1 MTHRPPEAA
10 LADTERDASA
20 LAALADLDSDAAASW
35 LADLTDAFARGAA
48 ALDAGPLFPHENLA
62 CLRRAGLLSLTVP
75 RSLGGREA
83 TLAQTLRVVRAIARG
98 EPSTALIFVMQCLY
112 HLRLQANPNWPAE
125 LKARVARDAVERGAL
140 INSLRVEPELGSP
153 SRGGL
158 PATVA
163 RRAGDRWILNG
174 RKLYSTGSPGLTW
187 LAVWGRTDEPSA
199 RVGTWLVHYDSPG
212 VRIGALWNHLGMR
225 ATGSHEVIFENVEV
239 PLEHAVDLQTPGP
252 SNSMDPVTAVWMNVL
267 LPAIYDGVARAAR
280 DWFVQWAAKRTPSGL
295 NAPLSS
301 LDSFRQTAGRID
313 ALLLAS
319 RLLLDAGAAG
329 AVPVDEAPAIK
340 YLVSRHAI
348 EAVEIALEASSNPG
362 LSRDNPLER
371 HYRDVLCA
379 RIHTP
384 QNDTVLGN
392 LGRAAFAAHAA
403 TPSTP
408 SSDRQEALSRASHS
422 SATPVFRSP
431 A

>member
-1 MTHRPPEAA
+1 MTRRPPDTVLAHAA
-10 LADTERDASA
+10 CQGTRRDTERDAGA
-20 LAALADLDSDAAASW
+20 LAALADLDSEAASAW
-35 LADLTDAFARGAA
+35 LTGLSARFAQGAA
-48 ALDAGPLFPHENLA
+48 ALDAGAQFPHDNLA
-62 CLRRAGLLSLTVP
+62 HLRRAGLLALTVP
-75 RSLGGREA
+75 RALGGREA
-83 TLAQTLRVVRAIARG
+83 TLAQALRVVRAIARG

-112 HLRLQANPNWPAE
+112 HLRLQANPNWPIA
-125 LKARVARDAVERGAL
+125 LKEQVTRDAVERGAL

-158 PATVA
+158 PATVGK
-163 RRAGDRWILNG
+163 RDGGRWILNG

-187 LAVWGRTDEPSA
+187 LAVWGRTDDASP
-199 RVGTWLVHYDSPG
+199 RVGTWLVHRDSPG
-212 VRIGALWNHLGMR
+212 IRVGAPWNHLGMR

-239 PLEHAVDLQTPGP
+239 PLERAVDLQAPGP
-252 SNSMDPVTAVWMNVL
+252 ANGMDPITAVWMNVL

-280 DWFVQWAAKRTPSGL
+280 DWFVQWAASRVPSGL
-295 NAPLSS
+295 DAPLAS
-301 LDSFRQTAGRID
+301 LDSFQQTVGRID

-319 RLLLDAGAAG
+319 RVLLDAGASGTIPA
-329 AVPVDEAPAIK
+329 AEAQAIK

-348 EAVEIALEASSNPG
+348 DAVELALEASSNPG

-392 LGRAAFAAHAA
+392 LGRAAFGSFSTTAAARAA
-403 TPSTP
+403 VP
-408 SSDRQEALSRASHS
+408 SSDR
-422 SATPVFRSP
+422 
-431 A
+431 

>member
-1 MTHRPPEAA
+1 MTRRPPDTA
-10 LADTERDASA
+10 LAAVERDASA

-35 LADLTDAFARGAA
+35 LVDLSAEFARGAA
-48 ALDAGPLFPHENLA
+48 ALDAGPHFPHENLA
-62 CLRRAGLLSLTVP
+62 RLRRAGLLSLTVP
-75 RSLGGREA
+75 RALGGREA

-112 HLRLQANPNWPAE
+112 HLRLQANPNWPTA
-125 LKARVARDAVERGAL
+125 LKERVARDAVERGAL

-158 PATVA
+158 PATVG
-163 RRAGDRWILNG
+163 RRDGERWILNG

-187 LAVWGRTDEPSA
+187 LAVWGRTDEATP
-199 RVGTWLVHYDSPG
+199 RVGTWLVHRDSPG
-212 VRIGALWNHLGMR
+212 VRIGAPWNHLGMR

-239 PLEHAVDLQTPGP
+239 PLEHAIDLQTPSPANG
-252 SNSMDPVTAVWMNVL
+252 MDPVTALWMNVL

-280 DWFVQWAAKRTPSGL
+280 DWFVQWAATRVPSGL
-295 NAPLSS
+295 NAPLAS
-301 LDSFRQTAGRID
+301 LDSFQQTVGRID
-313 ALLLAS
+313 ALLLTN
-319 RLLLDAGAAG
+319 RVLLDAGAAG
-329 AVPVDEAPAIK
+329 AVPTGEAQAIK
-340 YLVSRHAI
+340 YLVSRNAI
-348 EAVEIALEASSNPG
+348 DAVEIALEASSNPG

-392 LGRAAFAAHAA
+392 LGRAAFAAHAD
-403 TPSTP
+403 TPTSP
-408 SSDRQEALSRASHS
+408 RQGDAS
-422 SATPVFRSP
+422 
-431 A
+431 